1 MIAIDLGRQNRLDV
15 DSRAIQ
21 QTLDRAGNRAI
32 QLTQIEQ
39 EIQQCSLFI
48 EEAKETIFEFSQGI
62 VKVL

>member
-15 DSRAIQ
+15 DTRAIQ
-21 QTLDRAGNRAI
+21 QTLDRAGNRTI

-39 EIQQCSLFI
+39 EIQHCSLFI